1 MLDVGANIGVYSL
14 LAVSQ
19 VGPAGWVLAFE
30 PGPEAHRRLTE
41 NIRINQLDNVKVH
54 ACAQGDHI
62 GVVDF
67 LNQCDATNR
76 MQTVADAGK
85 SVIGVPLMRPDD
97 MVEIDCTLGKMDIEG
112 VELIALRGVERLLKE
127 ANPPVWLLELNGSL
141 HAFGFTELTFS
152 DWLTLQGYGLG
163 LYVADR
169 HELSFAHTQPWQ
181 LSLNVFAVAR
191 GRKPL
196 VAQRCGE
203 GLIQS

>member
-1 MLDVGANIGVYSL
+1 
-14 LAVSQ
+14 
-19 VGPAGWVLAFE
+19 
-30 PGPEAHRRLTE
+30 
-41 NIRINQLDNVKVH
+41 
-54 ACAQGDHI
+54 
-62 GVVDF
+62 
-67 LNQCDATNR
+67 
-76 MQTVADAGK
+76 
-85 SVIGVPLMRPDD
+85 
-97 MVEIDCTLGKMDIEG
+97 
-112 VELIALRGVERLLKE
+112 
-127 ANPPVWLLELNGSL
+127 VWLLELNGSL